1 MWYTVTNALFYS
13 NFRFNEYSHLQTI
26 HVDNSLGVNSHF
38 IGLMKKGTAQITS
51 EKYNLQLKEGDL
63 FYIPKGLSYHSHWYP
78 DGDSVDFYSYAFQNI
93 PVPHNQRY
101 KLQLL
106 NRTDS
111 INEKLS
117 ILAQNR
123 TTGCRAIGLFY
134 LLLSELLD
142 TMQTEKADYKQEI
155 VDKSRCYMLSHDVF
169 SISDVAKYCSVSES
183 GFYAIYKQ
191 VTGTTPQEVKNRIRI
206 DKCHDLLAVD
216 GLSVEQV
223 SEKMGFS
230 SSSYFRKVFK
240 KYTGTNPSQ
249 VRKGAKISMP

>member
-1 MWYTVTNALFYS
+1 MCYTVTNALFYS
-13 NFRFNEYSHLQTI
+13 NFRFNEYSHSQPN
-26 HVDNSLGVNSHF
+26 HVDNSLGVSCHF
-38 IGLMKKGTAQITS
+38 IGFMKKGTAQLTS

-63 FYIPKGLSYHSHWYP
+63 FYIPKGLSYYSHWYP

-142 TMQTEKADYKQEI
+142 TMQTENPDYKQEV

-169 SISDVAKYCSVSES
+169 TISDVAKYCSVSES
-183 GFYAIYKQ
+183 GFYAMYKQ
-191 VTGTTPQEVKNRIRI
+191 VTGTTPQEVKNSIRI
-206 DKCHDLLAVD
+206 QKCRDLLAVD

-223 SEKMGFS
+223 SDRMGFS

-240 KYTGTNPSQ
+240 KYTGVSPSD
-249 VRKGAKISMP
+249 VKKSTSFSAP